1 MFEVQKEKAMSRR
14 SKRGLF
20 LSGNFSFETATY
32 LGQSDW
38 RESALTNH
46 KTQLDHIS
54 PEIIFDVSPSH
65 FQMCF
70 NVSRHK
76 LQACSNRRS

>member
-1 MFEVQKEKAMSRR
+1 MHRCSKE
-14 SKRGLF
+14 GLF
-20 LSGNFSFETATY
+20 LSGNILFEAATY

-54 PEIIFDVSPSH
+54 CEILFEFSSSY
-65 FQMCF
+65 FQMRF
-70 NVSRHK
+70 NSSRRK
-76 LQACSNRRS
+76 LQARTNRRS